1 MSWSAYRII
10 FRLRGPLHIGKA
22 RTGNVR
28 YTRAYVTGRAFWGA
42 LTERVTRDA
51 AARTGQPAVNTGA
64 YASQSETI
72 CKRLAYTYF
81 YLARRVEDKDKKT
94 VRYNVVWPWDEDET
108 APYLSSY
115 VSTALAG
122 MQGSALKGS
131 LHEMQMIA
139 PQRTDNG
146 ETTYLVGYVFEHKAD
161 DPSLA
166 YAPLDWQGA
175 LNRLQFGADKGYGWG
190 WVERVG
196 EPQPVTGNALFDGAV
211 TFDGTGDRPRLTV
224 SQGKPILAH
233 AAPKGATMGGEV
245 EPVVGREWN
254 TNNYR
259 FAGQFVHYLDTCYA
273 PGSVVSAE
281 THFKV
286 CEYGLWAAG

>member
-10 FRLRGPLHIGKA
+10 FRLRGPLHIGAA

-64 YASQSETI
+64 YMAQSKTI
-72 CKRLAYTYF
+72 RDRLAYTYF
-81 YLARRVEDKDKKT
+81 YLARRHGDE
-94 VRYNVVWPWDEDET
+94 YNVVWPWAEEEV

-146 ETTYLVGYVFEHKAD
+146 EDVYLLGYIFEHKAD

-196 EPQPVTGNALFDGAV
+196 EPQPVEGAALFGGAAQ
-211 TFDGTGDRPRLTV
+211 FDGTGDRPRLTV
-224 SQGKPILAH
+224 SQDRQILAH
-233 AAPKGATMGGEV
+233 AAPEGAKMGGAV

-254 TNNYR
+254 TDNYR
-259 FAGQFVHYLDTCYA
+259 FAGQYVHYLDTCYA
-273 PGSVVSAE
+273 PGSKVSAK
-281 THFKV
+281 TSFAV
-286 CEYGLWAAG
+286 GEYGLWAAG